1 MNLDLFEVMQQEGHE
16 ALHFFS
22 DPKSGLRA
30 IIAIHS
36 TELGPALGGCRMWPY
51 RGVEAAIR
59 DVLRLSKAMT
69 YKAAV
74 ADLPLGGGKAVVIG
88 DPSKEKTEGLLHALG
103 QCVESLNGRYLIA
116 EDVGMTAQDMEII
129 QRSTS
134 HVTGCG
140 REKGGSG
147 DPSIMT
153 AVGVLEGIKVC
164 FEEVFGNSSLKGRA
178 VAIQGVGKVG
188 AYLAELL
195 HREGAK
201 LYLTDLEPD
210 RLRKTAGPL
219 KATLTSP
226 EEIYSVP
233 CDLFAP
239 CALGGVIN
247 DRTLGL
253 LRCRIVAG
261 AANNQLECG
270 DHGSQLY
277 KQGVL
282 YAPDYVINAGG
293 LINLACEID
302 GYNPDR
308 ALDRVRGIAVT
319 LKKVFT
325 LSQQEGIAPHVAS
338 EQMALARLKRVKSSH

>member
-30 IIAIHS
+30 LIAIHS
-36 TELGPALGGCRMWPY
+36 TKLGPALGGCRMWPY
-51 RGVEAAIR
+51 RGVEEAIR
-59 DVLRLSKAMT
+59 DALRLSKAMT

-74 ADLPLGGGKAVVIG
+74 ADLPLGGGKTVVIG
-88 DPSKEKTEGLLHALG
+88 DPTKEKTEGLLHALG

-116 EDVGMTAQDMEII
+116 EDVGMTVEDMETIR
-129 QRSTS
+129 RSTS

-147 DPSIMT
+147 DPTIMT

-178 VAIQGVGKVG
+178 VAVQGVGKVG

-210 RLRKTAGPL
+210 RLRQTAVPL
-219 KATLTSP
+219 NATLTSP

-302 GYNPDR
+302 GYNPDK
-308 ALDRVRGIAVT
+308 ALDRVRGIADI
-319 LKKVFT
+319 LRKVFT
-325 LSQQEGIAPHVAS
+325 LSRQEGIAPHEAS
-338 EQMALARLKRVKSSH
+338 EQMALARLKRPKSSH